1 MIKIMQNIMFDLM
14 PNRTDSEVYMNV
26 KVDVTE
32 FVKFM
37 KKKPEKAMKELT
49 EKYAGLIYAVVKSKL
64 IKFGEYIIEDCTA
77 DVLSDFYINIDKY
90 DCTKCSIKT
99 WLCIIAKNKA
109 IDILRKSK
117 KESVSID
124 EIEISDE
131 NTLEGDF
138 EEKEKRLAVIR
149 KINELDEP
157 DKTIM
162 IRKYYIGQT
171 SKEIAEILDMTVSS
185 VDTRASRVIKRLREY
200 FGGVT
205 E

>member
-1 MIKIMQNIMFDLM
+1 M
-14 PNRTDSEVYMNV
+14 
-26 KVDVTE
+26 
-32 FVKFM
+32 
-37 KKKPEKAMKELT
+37 
-49 EKYAGLIYAVVKSKL
+49 
-64 IKFGEYIIEDCTA
+64 
-77 DVLSDFYINIDKY
+77 
-90 DCTKCSIKT
+90 
-99 WLCIIAKNKA
+99 
-109 IDILRKSK
+109 LRKSK
-117 KESVSID
+117 TETVSID

-131 NTLEGDF
+131 NTIEGDF

-157 DKTIM
+157 DKSIM

-200 FGGVT
+200 FGGVA

>member
-1 MIKIMQNIMFDLM
+1 MQ
-14 PNRTDSEVYMNV
+14 DS
-26 KVDVTE
+26 E

-117 KESVSID
+117 TETVSID

-131 NTLEGDF
+131 NTIEGDF

-157 DKTIM
+157 DKSIM

-200 FGGVT
+200 FGGVA

>member
-1 MIKIMQNIMFDLM
+1 MQD
-14 PNRTDSEVYMNV
+14 R
-26 KVDVTE
+26 E

-64 IKFGEYIIEDCTA
+64 INFSEYIIEDCTA

-90 DCTKCSIKT
+90 DFTKCSIKT
-99 WLCIIAKNKA
+99 WLCVIAKNKA

-117 KESVSID
+117 TETVSID

-131 NTLEGDF
+131 NTIEGDF

-157 DKTIM
+157 DKSIM

>member
-1 MIKIMQNIMFDLM
+1 MQDG
-14 PNRTDSEVYMNV
+14 
-26 KVDVTE
+26 E
-32 FVKFM
+32 FVKYM
-37 KKKPEKAMKELT
+37 KKKPDKAMKELT

-64 IKFGEYIIEDCTA
+64 CSGTFADYVIEDCTA
-77 DVLSDFYINIDKY
+77 DVLSDFYINLDKY
-90 DCTKCSIKT
+90 DETKCSIKT

-117 KESVSID
+117 TEIVSLED
-124 EIEISDE
+124 AEIPDK

-138 EEKEKRLAVIR
+138 EEKERRLAVIR

-157 DKTIM
+157 DKSIM

-171 SKEIAEILDMTVSS
+171 SKEIAELLNMTVSN

-200 FGGVT
+200 FGGV
-205 E
+205 EE